1 MVEETYEALDLLL
14 FSTDQ
19 QTLRDFSSHIGLDTA
34 QTDNLNKR
42 KLLKEIRD
50 FVGASLDQNTEAE
63 NVKNLNEWLRFFR
76 RGHDHE
82 DQNEDGNDDLQN
94 GNGHGG
100 TGSGIDDILRTGIV
114 DQEPGTS
121 GFRPGRPADRET
133 GNGHRNLG
141 IDDQETGNGHRNLE
155 MEDPRSQ
162 KHQEDVNDRIVQIR
176 QKFESLLEN
185 QLQEIQD
192 VLHGAEGGPSQRDI
206 IGKPKAKLSKEHRWS
221 PTNQPH
227 VSPGIGKRWTPNAN
241 PEVGRTWTP
250 IEQPNVNSLFRR
262 EFKIYGQISEQ
273 GKGDQLSFVSLSR
286 QIEGAIE
293 KGYTDK
299 EVIEAV
305 IKAMKPGMQLR
316 SYVETVR
323 DLTLPR
329 LRQILMSHYKEK
341 SGTQLYQELA
351 TICQGQKETPEAF
364 LLRCLDLRQ
373 KILFASQEAD
383 AFLRYDPILVQGMFL
398 RSLET
403 GLRDDNILGKLRPL
417 LQKES
422 ISDEELI
429 QQMSAISSAEAER
442 QARIGKKNNSIQVK
456 SVSVEE
462 AKNKE
467 TPQGKSNSATR
478 GADANILATVEA
490 MQVKIKTLQEQLSDV
505 KKTTSKSTNQ
515 QEETPRQDNR
525 YRWTK
530 GQQSETRGTSRACK
544 NCVENGKESSCRHC
558 NYCMGENHFA
568 RDCLKRQADQ
578 RQGQGNGKGLRRW
591 DKA

>member
-1 MVEETYEALDLLL
+1 
-14 FSTDQ
+14 
-19 QTLRDFSSHIGLDTA
+19 
-34 QTDNLNKR
+34 
-42 KLLKEIRD
+42 
-50 FVGASLDQNTEAE
+50 
-63 NVKNLNEWLRFFR
+63 
-76 RGHDHE
+76 
-82 DQNEDGNDDLQN
+82 
-94 GNGHGG
+94 
-100 TGSGIDDILRTGIV
+100 
-114 DQEPGTS
+114 
-121 GFRPGRPADRET
+121 
-133 GNGHRNLG
+133 
-141 IDDQETGNGHRNLE
+141 
-155 MEDPRSQ
+155 MEDPRSRKQ
-162 KHQEDVNDRIVQIR
+162 QEDVNERIVQIR
-176 QKFESLLEN
+176 QKFELLLDN

-206 IGKPKAKLSKEHRWS
+206 IGNSKAKLSKEQRWT

-227 VSPGIGKRWTPNAN
+227 VSPGMGKRWTPNVN
-241 PEVGRTWTP
+241 PEVGKTWTP
-250 IEQPNVNSLFRR
+250 IEQSNVNSLFRR
-262 EFKIYGQISEQ
+262 EFKIYGQINEQ

-299 EVIEAV
+299 EVVEAV

-316 SYVETVR
+316 SFVETVR

-329 LRQILMSHYKEK
+329 LRQILISHYKEK

-351 TICQGQKETPEAF
+351 TIFQGQKETPEAF

-383 AFLRYDPILVQGMFL
+383 AYLRYDPILVQGMFL

-403 GLRDDNILGKLRPL
+403 GLRDDNILAKLRPL
-417 LQKES
+417 LHKES

-456 SVSVEE
+456 SVSAEE
-462 AKNKE
+462 AESKD
-467 TPQGKSNSATR
+467 TPQGKSYSATR
-478 GADANILATVEA
+478 GAEANILATVEA
-490 MQVKIKTLQEQLSDV
+490 MQVKIKALQEEISEA
-505 KKTTSKSTNQ
+505 KKSTSKSTNQ
-515 QEETPRQDNR
+515 QEEIPRQDNR

>member
-1 MVEETYEALDLLL
+1 M
-14 FSTDQ
+14 
-19 QTLRDFSSHIGLDTA
+19 
-34 QTDNLNKR
+34 
-42 KLLKEIRD
+42 
-50 FVGASLDQNTEAE
+50 
-63 NVKNLNEWLRFFR
+63 
-76 RGHDHE
+76 
-82 DQNEDGNDDLQN
+82 
-94 GNGHGG
+94 
-100 TGSGIDDILRTGIV
+100 V

-121 GFRPGRPADRET
+121 GFIPGRPVDR
-133 GNGHRNLG
+133 
-141 IDDQETGNGHRNLE
+141 ETGNGHRNLE
-155 MEDPRSQ
+155 MEDPRSRKQ
-162 KHQEDVNDRIVQIR
+162 QEDVNERVVQIR
-176 QKFESLLEN
+176 QKFELLLDN

-206 IGKPKAKLSKEHRWS
+206 IGNPKAKLSKE
-221 PTNQPH
+221 
-227 VSPGIGKRWTPNAN
+227 KRWTPNVN
-241 PEVGRTWTP
+241 PEVEKPWTP
-250 IEQPNVNSLFRR
+250 IEQSNVNSLFRR
-262 EFKIYGQISEQ
+262 EFKIYGQINEQ

-299 EVIEAV
+299 EVVEAV

-351 TICQGQKETPEAF
+351 TIFQGQKETPEAF

-383 AFLRYDPILVQGMFL
+383 AYLRYDPILVQGMFL

-403 GLRDDNILGKLRPL
+403 GLRDDNILAKLRPL
-417 LQKES
+417 LHKES

-442 QARIGKKNNSIQVK
+442 QARIGKKNISIQVK
-456 SVSVEE
+456 SVSAEE
-462 AKNKE
+462 AKSKD
-467 TPQGKSNSATR
+467 TPQGKSYSATR
-478 GADANILATVEA
+478 GAEANILATVET
-490 MQVKIKTLQEQLSDV
+490 MQVKIKALQEEISEA
-505 KKTTSKSTNQ
+505 KKSTSESTNQ
-515 QEETPRQDNR
+515 QEETSRQDNR

-578 RQGQGNGKGLRRW
+578 RQGQGNGKGLHRW